1 MILSKG
7 RSMSFKFVL
16 LPPSGDFR
24 MAARIETA
32 VPEAN
37 VVVCE
42 DRAQALEELADAPA
56 AFGTLDPEL
65 LAAAHGLKWLAAPA
79 AGPNPSFYFPELV
92 ASDVVVTN
100 MRGIYSD
107 HIGVHIMAFVL
118 AFARHLHV
126 YLPAQQ
132 RGEWG
137 PGGEGGTSIHL
148 PGATAVIIGV
158 GGIGS
163 EAARHCAHFGM
174 HVVGIDP
181 RVASASEGVHELYT
195 PEVLDEQLG
204 RGDFVIMTAPQTP
217 QMERLIDGKRLA
229 HMKTS
234 GILINIG
241 RGSNVVLDDLAD
253 ALYEGRI
260 GGAALDVFEIEPLPP
275 GHRLWKAPNFLM
287 TPHTAGSGPY
297 LEERRLQLQVENCR
311 RFARGEELAN
321 VVDKANWF

>member
-1 MILSKG
+1 
-7 RSMSFKFVL
+7 MSFKFVL
-16 LPPSGDFR
+16 LPPPGDFLHR
-24 MAARIETA
+24 LAARIEAA

-37 VVVCE
+37 AVVCE
-42 DRAQALEELADAPA
+42 DRARALEELADAPA
-56 AFGTLDPEL
+56 AFGFMDPGL
-65 LAAAHGLKWLAAPA
+65 LAAAGGLEWLACPA
-79 AGPNPSFYFPELV
+79 AGPVPSFYFPELV

-100 MRGIYSD
+100 TRGIYSD

-132 RGEWG
+132 RGEWR

-148 PGATAVIIGV
+148 PEATAVIIGV

-163 EAARHCAHFGM
+163 EAARHCSHFGM
-174 HVVGIDP
+174 RVIGIDP
-181 RVASASEGVHELYT
+181 RVAEAPEGVDELYA
-195 PEVLDEQLG
+195 PEALDEQLG

-217 QMERLIDGKRLA
+217 RMERLIDRRRLA
-229 HMKTS
+229 SMKTS

-241 RGSNVVLDDLAD
+241 RGANVVIEDLAD
-253 ALYEGRI
+253 ALYEGKI

-275 GHRLWKAPNFLM
+275 GHRLWTAPNFLM
-287 TPHTAGSGPY
+287 TPHTAASGPY
-297 LEERRLQLQVENCR
+297 LEERRFELQVENCR
-311 RFARGEELAN
+311 RFARGEQLAN